1 METSTSV
8 NLSSTQKSLG
18 AAAHLSVLTQ
28 YFIPFGNF
36 VLPVIIWSAARESEF
51 IERQGKSVINF
62 QLSVLLY
69 TIVMGLIAVPVA
81 LSTLFSHVPLGDFH
95 FEHVNV
101 STLINHESMAAV
113 STLLVLAFLFCLL
126 KVAEFFLAILGASRA
141 ARGESFRYPLSIRFI
156 R

>member
-1 METSTSV
+1 METTTSV
-8 NLSSTQKSLG
+8 NPTSTQKSLG

-36 VLPVIIWSAARESEF
+36 VLPVIIWSAACENEF

-81 LSTLFSHVPLGDFH
+81 LSTLFSQVPLGDFH
-95 FEHVNV
+95 FDHVNV
-101 STLINHESMAAV
+101 ATLVSHESVTAV
-113 STLLVLAFLFCLL
+113 STLLVLAFLFCSL
-126 KVAEFFLAILGASRA
+126 KIAEFFLAILGASRA
-141 ARGESFRYPLSIRFI
+141 ARGDSFQYPLSIRFI
-156 R
+156 K